1 MAKHD
6 RLDHLGVSAFAES
19 MAMMLHS
26 GVDIDEALHLLGRTE
41 SDGVLAKALH
51 GMASAAEEGNTLGE
65 CMEMSGIFP
74 EYAVKMVRAGE
85 KTGNLESVMT
95 HLAGY
100 YQNQK
105 EISERVKSA
114 VV

>member
-51 GMASAAEEGNTLGE
+51 QMAGLAEEGHALGA
-65 CMEMSGIFP
+65 CMEESGIFP
-74 EYAVKMVRAGE
+74 DYAVKMVRAGE

-100 YQNQK
+100 YQHQN
-105 EISERVKSA
+105 EIAERL
-114 VV
+114 